1 MKCAVTYRVYPTPK
15 QQVLLRE
22 TFGCVRAVYNRA
34 LAMSKAAYEA
44 NKKPWSMYETK
55 ALLPVW
61 KKHDMPF
68 LSEVDSMALQE
79 SIRNLDNAYKNF
91 FRNPGKTGF
100 PKFKSKYNRTQS
112 YRTNKVQVLEKHIK
126 LPKVGLLKAKVSREV
141 PGRILS
147 ATVKRTSTGK
157 YFVNVTCDDYVPC
170 SKPVPQIDVLGID
183 AGVKAIATCSDG
195 TVCENNHFLDKSQ
208 KKLVREQ
215 RRLSRKAKGSRN
227 RAKQRVKVARVH
239 EKIANQRKDCLNKFT
254 TEAVSKSHVIVVEN
268 LNVKGMQKNRHL
280 SRAVSDAS
288 MSEMF
293 RQLEYK
299 AEWYGRQYLE
309 VDRFYPSSKTC
320 STCGHVYHGLTLR
333 EREWTCSQCNTHHDR
348 DFNAAVNIANEG
360 LRMLE
365 GRAGHAQTAA

>member
-1 MKCAVTYRVYPTPK
+1 MRKAEYESTKRTSHINEYMKMIP
-15 QQVLLRE
+15 
-22 TFGCVRAVYNRA
+22 G
-34 LAMSKAAYEA
+34 
-44 NKKPWSMYETK
+44 
-55 ALLPVW
+55 W

-68 LSEVDSMALQE
+68 LSEVDSMALQQGL
-79 SIRNLDNAYKNF
+79 RNLDNAYKNF

-112 YRTNKVQVLEKHIK
+112 YRTNKVQVFEKHIK

-170 SKPVPQIDVLGID
+170 AKPVPQIEVLGID
-183 AGVKAIATCSDG
+183 AGVKTLATCSDG
-195 TVCENNHFLDKSQ
+195 TVCENNRFLDKSR

-227 RAKQRVKVARVH
+227 RAKQRIKVARVH